1 MKINK
6 IGIIGAGQMGSGIGQ
21 LFAMK
26 GFEVLI
32 HDSLESALETVL
44 QNMGESLDKLEKK
57 GRLGDLKRDTIIKNI
72 KVSTEIKKL
81 HDANFI
87 VEAVTENE
95 EIKSAIFTRLDSICM
110 PEAVLATNTS
120 SISITKLGA
129 CTKRPQQVIGMHFM
143 NPPIIMKLVEII
155 KGLNTSEET
164 VNQTRE
170 IASVLGKEVVV
181 CEEAPGFIVN
191 RILIPMIN
199 EAIFIL
205 QEKLST
211 PEEIDKAMVLG
222 TRQPMGPLALA
233 DFIGL
238 DTCLG
243 IMDILY
249 SNIGDPKYRACPLL
263 RKYVG
268 AGLLGRKTN
277 KGFYEYKGSEIR

>member
-72 KVSTEIKKL
+72 TVSTKIKKL

-95 EIKSAIFTRLDSICM
+95 EIKAAIFTKLDSICM